1 MRTGIPVR
9 VAVTGLWL
17 VAAAGMAADAQAL
30 AEGRTIRELLWVW
43 GNAEMAE
50 PEAGGASSFH
60 ATKNCS
66 GVPVVP

>member
-30 AEGRTIRELLWVW
+30 AEGRTIRELLGVW
-43 GNAEMAE
+43 GTNA
-50 PEAGGASSFH
+50 AGRSD
-60 ATKNCS
+60 
-66 GVPVVP
+66 

>member
-50 PEAGGASSFH
+50 PGPHGLGAFAQASP
-60 ATKNCS
+60 AERAQL
-66 GVPVVP
+66 